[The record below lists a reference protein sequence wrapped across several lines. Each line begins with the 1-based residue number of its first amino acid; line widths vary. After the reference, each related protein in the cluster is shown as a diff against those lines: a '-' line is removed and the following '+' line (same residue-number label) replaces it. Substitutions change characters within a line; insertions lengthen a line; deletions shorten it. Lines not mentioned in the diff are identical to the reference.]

1 MARVRLPEWD
11 EFISRVVRQVRFTP
25 DRRGIKREL
34 EAHLEDAAAQ
44 RMAGGADARQAA
56 AEAVAGMGD
65 PEEIGR
71 ELNCAHNAVIGWTW
85 LISKWTFIVGVVVMG
100 LSGTLFLLPTVLFG
114 SAAPQYTSF
123 DRFYGVGEPV
133 CIVDVDESRE
143 LSHRTVTLDEVLIYE
158 GGYVEIRTMTEYPS
172 FSRLPEVWWE
182 ASYIRDDTGAEYP
195 VDRFRVNG
203 NYGSGVDYVQFMTR
217 MYTSLEYMNS
227 GEHSPDAVGI
237 SEDARTLWIGSEYTG
252 MELEFEVEIGDW
264 GAAA

>member
-1 MARVRLPEWD
+1 MHLPEWD
-11 EFISRVVRQVRFTP
+11 EFVSLVVRQVRFSP
-25 DRRGIKREL
+25 DRKDIKREL
-34 EAHLEDAAAQ
+34 TAHLEDACDA
-44 RMAGGADARQAA
+44 RMAAGQSELDASR
-56 AEAVAGMGD
+56 EAVASMGN
-65 PEEIGR
+65 PVEIGR
-71 ELNCAHNAVIGWTW
+71 ELNRAHNAVIGWTW
-85 LISKWTFIVGVVVMG
+85 LISKWVFIIGVIILG
-100 LSGTLFLLPTVLFG
+100 LSGTLFLLPAVLFG
-114 SAAPQYTSF
+114 SAAPNYTSL
-123 DRFYGVGEPV
+123 DRFYSVGEPV

-143 LSHRTVTLDEVLIYE
+143 LGHRTVTLDEVLIYD

-237 SEDARTLWIGSEYTG
+237 SEYARTLWIGSEYTG

>member
-1 MARVRLPEWD
+1 MRLPEWD

-71 ELNCAHNAVIGWTW
+71 ELNRAHNAVIGWTW
-85 LISKWTFIVGVVVMG
+85 LISKWVM
-100 LSGTLFLLPTVLFG
+100 TVLFIVFTFG
-114 SAAPQYTSF
+114 GAFMVLPITLLGTAGQRYTSF
-123 DRFYGVGEPV
+123 DAFYNVGKPV
-133 CIVDVDESRE
+133 CVVDVDESRE
-143 LSHRTVTLDEVLIYE
+143 LGHRTVTLDDVRIYE
-158 GGYVEIRTMTEYPS
+158 GGYVEIRTITEYPS

>member
-1 MARVRLPEWD
+1 MRLPEWD

-71 ELNCAHNAVIGWTW
+71 ELNRAHNQFIGWTW
-85 LISKWTFIVGVVVMG
+85 LISKWAFIVVILMLG
-100 LSGTLFLLPTVLFG
+100 LSGSLFVIVTDLF
-114 SAAPQYTSF
+114 APRVVSYEELDEECNVGDPVYTAE
-123 DRFYGVGEPV
+123 VGE
-133 CIVDVDESRE
+133 SQS
-143 LSHRTVTLDEVLIYE
+143 LGLRTVTLDEVLIYE